1 MGELDGKTALITGGA
16 RGFGRACALRL
27 AEEGADI
34 AVADIAGDDA
44 GTASA
49 RELAKVV
56 TDIQQMGRNAIAIT
70 ADVTKA
76 DDCERMAEETLSAFG
91 KIDILH
97 ANAGIAAPAARAW
110 EIAEADWD
118 RIIGV
123 DLKGV
128 WLATKYVVPHMIAR
142 RYGKIVMT
150 ASRSGVRAEERCA
163 HYVAAKFG
171 LVGFMKALAME
182 LGPWEINVN
191 AICPSGM
198 GKVAQSDYDP
208 SQWGYPLVPEPAP
221 PTVEELDRAYGK
233 LNLFESVGRSEFA
246 EVAEGVLWLVS
257 DRSRLM
263 TGSTFLMDAGYV
275 AKRGG

>member
-1 MGELDGKTALITGGA
+1 MNQ
-16 RGFGRACALRL
+16 
-27 AEEGADI
+27 DI
-34 AVADIAGDDA
+34 SGV
-44 GTASA
+44 
-49 RELAKVV
+49 
-56 TDIQQMGRNAIAIT
+56 IAI
-70 ADVTKA
+70 
-76 DDCERMAEETLSAFG
+76 
-91 KIDILH
+91 I
-97 ANAGIAAPAARAW
+97 
-110 EIAEADWD
+110 
-118 RIIGV
+118 
-123 DLKGV
+123 
-128 WLATKYVVPHMIAR
+128 
-142 RYGKIVMT
+142 
-150 ASRSGVRAEERCA
+150 
-163 HYVAAKFG
+163 G

>member
-16 RGFGRACALRL
+16 RGFGRACALRM

-34 AVADIAGDDA
+34 AVADIAGEA
-44 GTASA
+44 ARTASA
-49 RELAKVV
+49 GQLEQVV
-56 TDIQQMGRNAIAIT
+56 ADIRALGRRAIAIT

-76 DDCERMAEETLSAFG
+76 EDCERMARETLAALG
-91 KIDILH
+91 KIDILL
-97 ANAGIAAPAARAW
+97 ANAGIGAPARLAW
-110 EIAEADWD
+110 ELAEEDWD
-118 RIIGV
+118 RIVGV

-128 WLATKYVVPHMIAR
+128 WLATKYVVPHMIER

-171 LVGFMKALAME
+171 VVGYMKALAME

-208 SQWGYPLVPEPAP
+208 SQWGYPLVPEPP
-221 PTVEELDRAYGK
+221 PETVEELDRAYGK
-233 LNLFESVGRSEFA
+233 LNLFESVGRSEFS